1 MGSELR
7 QVLAELIH
15 LPLKELLAAA
25 WRVRESNFPPELVVA
40 APGAKHFDNGLY
52 WNNRH
57 IFTAVSLTS
66 TKCELQCLHCRGK
79 ILKDMYHVSSPGELV
94 ELGERLTERGCMG
107 LLVSGGSDR
116 GGRVPLTAFF
126 EAFSRL
132 KELGLAVVVHT
143 GFVDP
148 ETAVALRSC
157 GIDRVLVDVI
167 GDDETARSVC
177 GVAQGAAPYWN
188 TLDVLLEQGLKVIP
202 HVILGLYFGRLKGE
216 LEAVCGVLNRGL
228 KDLVF
233 VVLKPLPGTPMEEV
247 TPPEPASAIKVVAA
261 ARITAPEA
269 NLRLGCARPGGLYA
283 ERMETYAL
291 LAGVNAVAYPS
302 APVLRLAERRGLKV
316 VYRDICCCLA

>member
-7 QVLAELIH
+7 QLLAELIR
-15 LPLKELLAAA
+15 LPLKEILAAA
-25 WRVRESNFPPELVVA
+25 WRVRETNFPPELVVA
-40 APGAKHFDNGLY
+40 VPGAKYFDDGFFR
-52 WNNRH
+52 NNRYMFPA
-57 IFTAVSLTS
+57 ISLTG

-107 LLVSGGSDR
+107 LLVSGGSDL
-116 GGRVPLTAFF
+116 GGRVPLTAFL
-126 EAFSRL
+126 EAFSKL
-132 KELGLAVVVHT
+132 KDMGLTVVVHT

-148 ETAVALRSC
+148 ATAAALQSS
-157 GIDRVLVDVI
+157 GIDRVLVDII

-247 TPPEPASAIKVVAA
+247 TPPEPSSAIKVVAA

-283 ERMETYAL
+283 QRMETYAL

-302 APVLRLAERRGLKV
+302 APVLRLAERRGLKI
-316 VYRDICCCLA
+316 VYLDICCCLA